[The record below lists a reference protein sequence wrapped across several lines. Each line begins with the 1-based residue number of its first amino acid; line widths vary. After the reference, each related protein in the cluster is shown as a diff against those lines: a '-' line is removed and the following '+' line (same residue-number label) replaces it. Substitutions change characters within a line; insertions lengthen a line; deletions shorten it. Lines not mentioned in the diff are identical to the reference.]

1 MNALSE
7 IRKTP
12 LISWLNE
19 SFRNLYIYSSDAK
32 DKYAPVFWLYA
43 KQIPAPD
50 ASHSTLDASMPA
62 TTTVRLAALLYDHVP
77 TIVAVFVVQLSP
89 VDGEMECVKI
99 GDGLIVIAKTS
110 STDGQLFNCTLTVIV
125 ALMLF
130 PVVFCGAIHVGKS
143 PVPEFPIP
151 MEGLELLHE
160 IEAPAG
166 VEI

>member
-1 MNALSE
+1 MFSVNVMVYVPGAFTNGTSVFE
-7 IRKTP
+7 P
-12 LISWLNE
+12 
-19 SFRNLYIYSSDAK
+19 
-32 DKYAPVFWLYA
+32 DKIEGPVQLTEQFA
-43 KQIPAPD
+43 GFA
-50 ASHSTLDASMPA
+50 
-62 TTTVRLAALLYDHVP
+62 VP

-99 GDGLIVIAKTS
+99 GDGLIVIAKIS
-110 STDGQLFNCTLTVIV
+110 STDGQLFNCALTVIV

-151 MEGLELLHE
+151 MDGLELLHE